1 MAIRSFFVPFL
12 LFLLCFYSS
21 LSPVLSL
28 YEDQVGL
35 MDWHQQYIGKV
46 KQAVFS
52 TQKTGRRRVIVST
65 EENVLA
71 SLDLRHGEIFWRH
84 LFGSNDVID
93 GIDIGLG
100 KYVITLSS
108 GGSILR
114 SWNLPD
120 GQMVWE
126 SFLQGPKHS
135 KTVLLVPTNMKIEK
149 DNAIV
154 VFSNGGLHA
163 VSCIDGEVLWKK
175 DFEAES
181 FEVQKVINPPGSDL
195 IYVVGFAASS
205 QFEMY
210 QINARNGELLKH
222 ESATFSSGFLR
233 EVSLVS
239 IDTIVALDFTGSILL
254 TISFQNGEISF
265 QQTPISNLYEEFS
278 GPAVIIPSSVPGI
291 FAIKTNAVTI
301 FIRVIGE
308 GKLEVVEKTN
318 HEIAVSDALPI
329 SEGQQA
335 FALIQHA
342 GSEIHLAVKL
352 AHDWDSNLLKES
364 IKMDQQRGL
373 VHKVFINNYIRT
385 DRSHGFRVLIVMEDH
400 SLLLLQQG
408 LIVWS
413 REDGLASIIDVTTS
427 ELPLEKD
434 GVSVAKVEH
443 SLFEWL
449 KGHMLKLKGTLML
462 ASPEDV
468 AAIQS
473 MRLKSS
479 EKSKMTRD
487 HNGFRKL
494 LIVLTRAGKLFA
506 LHTGDGR
513 IVWSHLLRSLHKSEA
528 CQSPIGLNLY
538 QWQVPHHH
546 AMDENPSV
554 LVISR
559 CGPSSDT
566 PGVLSFVD
574 TYTGK
579 ELSSVSL
586 SHDVA
591 QVIPLPYTDS
601 TEQRLHLLIDSNK
614 HAHLY
619 PKTSEALNIFQREF
633 SNIYWYSVEGH
644 NGIIKG
650 HALKCK
656 CTVDVANEFCFDTR
670 ELWSVVFPSDTEK
683 IIATVTRKLNEVVH
697 TQAKV
702 IADQDVM
709 YKYISKNLLFV
720 ATVAPKGSSEIGSV
734 TPEESWLV
742 AYLIDTV
749 TGRILHRVTHHGAQG
764 PVHAIFS
771 ENWVVYHYFNLR
783 AHRYEMSVIEIYDQ
797 SRADNKDVWKLVLG
811 KHNLTSPI
819 SLFSRPEVITKSQ
832 SYFFTHSVKAIAVTS
847 TAKGVTSK
855 QLLIGTIGDQVL
867 ALDKR
872 FLDPRRSVNP
882 TQAEKEEG
890 VIPLTDSLPIIPQS
904 YVTHALRVE
913 GLRGI
918 LTVPAKLE
926 STTLVFAHGVDL
938 FFTQLAPSRTYDSLT
953 EDFNYA
959 LLLITIVALLPR
971 SSKLSF
977 VGCTFLFNGN
987 LNDWRM
993 GEGETVSDFTPKKL
1007 ARQLDFTAGCR
1018 APENATLPD
1027 HPMHLQSQPQK
1038 QCQSQTALPT
1048 KPHQQ
1053 PQELQFRLSLQPQ
1066 TAQSQP
1072 LPQLKPQ
1079 SPLTPRVQTRPPLP
1093 SQPVTVM
1100 QRVPHP
1106 IQKLPMQTFQLRK
1119 QESPRS
1125 RPRAHAEA
1133 KDGTPKKQKQCNCKN
1148 SRCLKL
1154 YCECFTSGIY
1164 CNGCNCLNCHNNVE
1178 NESAR
1183 QEAVGAT
1190 LERNRH
1196 AFRPK
1201 IANSPHRPQDS
1212 RDVQMVGKH
1221 NKGCHC
1227 KKSGCLKKYCECF
1240 QANILCSENCKCM
1253 DCKNFNGSE
1262 ERRALVHGDHNSID
1276 YVQQAANA
1284 AISGAVGSSGFG
1296 IALASKKRKSEEL
1309 IFGLAVKDQSVQ
1321 KIVQQQQDNH
1331 LRDLLATSSPLS
1343 LPVSGTANTASLGSS
1358 KFTYRSPLANILQEQ
1373 DVKELCS
1380 FLVFDSSK
1388 AGKALATEKSSKK
1401 GQQTEGGS
1409 IETTVSTGHLR
1420 EMSQKNNG
1428 VPSAATDNRKS
1439 ENQGDADRSGDS
1451 GADENDVQ
1459 NGRPLSP
1466 GTRALMCDEEDTMF
1480 IEAKSPNLLTNHSQ
1494 NITQKSSNG
1503 HECTEVYAEQERLV
1517 LTMFRDFLN
1526 KLITCGSIKETM
1538 WSPSARSEKRSKQQ
1552 SMENSVVKSENA
1564 AVKEPCPN
1572 GLVKPPIPAPAETG
1586 HTLPAVSPASDTD
1599 QPLKHQLPN

>member
-1 MAIRSFFVPFL
+1 MATRSFFVPFL
-12 LFLLCFYSS
+12 LFALCFYSS
-21 LSPVLSL
+21 LTPVLSL

-65 EENVLA
+65 EENVIA

-84 LFGSNDVID
+84 LLGSDDVID

-108 GGSILR
+108 GGSVLR
-114 SWNLPD
+114 SWNIPD

-135 KTVLLVPTNMKIEK
+135 KSLLLVPTNLKIEK
-149 DNAIV
+149 DNVIV
-154 VFSNGGLHA
+154 VFSNGRLHA
-163 VSCIDGEVLWKK
+163 VSCIDGEVLWNK

-181 FEVQKVINPPGSDL
+181 FEAQQVIQPPGSDL

-222 ESATFSSGFLR
+222 ERATFSSGFLR
-233 EVSLVS
+233 VVSLVS
-239 IDTIVALDFTGSILL
+239 SETVVALDSTGSILL

-265 QQTPISNLYEEFS
+265 QQTPISNLVEDPS
-278 GPAVIIPSSVPGI
+278 GPAVILPSSVPGI
-291 FAIKTNAVTI
+291 FAIKTNAFTI
-301 FIRVIGE
+301 FIRVIDE

-318 HEIAVSDALPI
+318 HETTVSNALPI

-335 FALIQHA
+335 FALVQHA
-342 GSEIHLAVKL
+342 GSEIHLAVKI
-352 AHDWDSNLLKES
+352 AHDWDGNLLEES

-385 DRSHGFRVLIVMEDH
+385 DKSHGFRVLIVMEDH

-408 LIVWS
+408 AIVWS
-413 REDGLASIIDVTTS
+413 REDGLASIIDVTAS
-427 ELPLEKD
+427 ELPVERD

-443 SLFEWL
+443 NLFEWL

-479 EKSKMTRD
+479 EKSKLTRD

-494 LIVLTRAGKLFA
+494 LVVLTRAGKLFA

-513 IVWSHLLRSLHKSEA
+513 IVWSHFLQSLHKSGT

-538 QWQVPHHH
+538 LWQVPHHH

-559 CGPSSDT
+559 CGPSSDA
-566 PGVLSFVD
+566 PAVLSFVD

-579 ELSSVSL
+579 ELNSL
-586 SHDVA
+586 SLVHGVV

-601 TEQRLHLLIDSNK
+601 TEQRLHLLIDSDK

-619 PKTSEALNIFQREF
+619 PTTSEALRIFKREF
-633 SNIYWYSVEGH
+633 SNIYWYSVEDH

-656 CTVDVANEFCFDTR
+656 CTGEVADEFCFDTR
-670 ELWSVVFPSDTEK
+670 DLWSVVFPSESEK

-702 IADQDVM
+702 VADQDVM
-709 YKYISKNLLFV
+709 YKYISRNLLFV
-720 ATVAPKGSSEIGSV
+720 ATVAPKGSGEIGSV

-764 PVHAIFS
+764 PVHAVFS

-847 TAKGVTSK
+847 TAKGITSK

-890 VIPLTDSLPIIPQS
+890 IIPLTDSLPIIPQS

-918 LTVPAKLE
+918 VTVPAKLE

-938 FFTQLAPSRTYDSLT
+938 FFTQLAPSKTYDSLT
-953 EDFNYA
+953 EDFSYA
-959 LLLITIVALLPR
+959 LLLLTIVALVAAIFVTWR
-971 SSKLSF
+971 LSE
-977 VGCTFLFNGN
+977 
-987 LNDWRM
+987 R
-993 GEGETVSDFTPKKL
+993 K
-1007 ARQLDFTAGCR
+1007 
-1018 APENATLPD
+1018 
-1027 HPMHLQSQPQK
+1027 
-1038 QCQSQTALPT
+1038 
-1048 KPHQQ
+1048 
-1053 PQELQFRLSLQPQ
+1053 ELQDKWR
-1066 TAQSQP
+1066 
-1072 LPQLKPQ
+1072 
-1079 SPLTPRVQTRPPLP
+1079 
-1093 SQPVTVM
+1093 
-1100 QRVPHP
+1100 
-1106 IQKLPMQTFQLRK
+1106 
-1119 QESPRS
+1119 
-1125 RPRAHAEA
+1125 
-1133 KDGTPKKQKQCNCKN
+1133 
-1148 SRCLKL
+1148 
-1154 YCECFTSGIY
+1154 
-1164 CNGCNCLNCHNNVE
+1164 
-1178 NESAR
+1178 
-1183 QEAVGAT
+1183 
-1190 LERNRH
+1190 
-1196 AFRPK
+1196 
-1201 IANSPHRPQDS
+1201 
-1212 RDVQMVGKH
+1212 
-1221 NKGCHC
+1221 
-1227 KKSGCLKKYCECF
+1227 
-1240 QANILCSENCKCM
+1240 
-1253 DCKNFNGSE
+1253 
-1262 ERRALVHGDHNSID
+1262 
-1276 YVQQAANA
+1276 
-1284 AISGAVGSSGFG
+1284 
-1296 IALASKKRKSEEL
+1296 
-1309 IFGLAVKDQSVQ
+1309 
-1321 KIVQQQQDNH
+1321 
-1331 LRDLLATSSPLS
+1331 
-1343 LPVSGTANTASLGSS
+1343 
-1358 KFTYRSPLANILQEQ
+1358 
-1373 DVKELCS
+1373 
-1380 FLVFDSSK
+1380 
-1388 AGKALATEKSSKK
+1388 
-1401 GQQTEGGS
+1401 
-1409 IETTVSTGHLR
+1409 
-1420 EMSQKNNG
+1420 
-1428 VPSAATDNRKS
+1428 
-1439 ENQGDADRSGDS
+1439 
-1451 GADENDVQ
+1451 
-1459 NGRPLSP
+1459 
-1466 GTRALMCDEEDTMF
+1466 
-1480 IEAKSPNLLTNHSQ
+1480 
-1494 NITQKSSNG
+1494 
-1503 HECTEVYAEQERLV
+1503 
-1517 LTMFRDFLN
+1517 
-1526 KLITCGSIKETM
+1526 
-1538 WSPSARSEKRSKQQ
+1538 
-1552 SMENSVVKSENA
+1552 
-1564 AVKEPCPN
+1564 
-1572 GLVKPPIPAPAETG
+1572 
-1586 HTLPAVSPASDTD
+1586 
-1599 QPLKHQLPN
+1599 